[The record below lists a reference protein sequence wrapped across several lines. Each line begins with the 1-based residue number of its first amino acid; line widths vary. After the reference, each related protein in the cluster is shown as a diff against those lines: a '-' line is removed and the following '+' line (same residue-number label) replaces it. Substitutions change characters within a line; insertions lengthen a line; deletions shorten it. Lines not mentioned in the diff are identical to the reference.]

1 MNKVFFTCIVLFTF
15 LSCHSLVEDE
25 FPDTKRIPVING
37 YLEQGKT
44 FKVHVT
50 FSTKVSDS
58 IPPPVENAQ
67 VIIESTTKTPDTLKH
82 TENGYY
88 VSSRIVQIGETYTCK
103 VHIAGYPTL
112 LAQTTV
118 PEQTEVDSVYFTDLA
133 QRGEEGEKIS
143 SLEFFIANN
152 LLKKQYWHV
161 LLISEGL
168 KTYYD
173 NEKDDLVQNYSIENE
188 TIYMLAGQD
197 TTLLNEANPLT
208 LFSNKLIN
216 KNSYKVKFYVN
227 ESYTRFYS
235 DQTYYIELRSV
246 DEAYYK
252 YLKQYYIYESASF
265 TEIGKSPQKY
275 PLYSN
280 VTNGLGIFYSYSS
293 MKKQLIIN
301 TANP

>member
-1 MNKVFFTCIVLFTF
+1 MNKFFYTLIVLFTF
-15 LSCHSLVEDE
+15 LSCQSLVEDE
-25 FPDTKRIPVING
+25 FPDKKRIPVING

-44 FKVHVT
+44 FKVLIT
-50 FSTKVSDS
+50 FSTKASDS

-67 VIIESTTKTPDTLKH
+67 VIIECTTNTPDTLKH
-82 TENGYY
+82 TKNGYY
-88 VSSRIVQIGETYTCK
+88 VSTRIVKIGETYTCK
-103 VHIAGYPTL
+103 VNIAGYPPITT
-112 LAQTTV
+112 QTTV
-118 PEQTEVDSVYFTDLA
+118 PEQTEIDSVYFTDLA
-133 QRGEEGEKIS
+133 RRGEEGEKIS

-152 LLKKQYWHV
+152 MLKKQYWHV

-173 NEKDDLVQNYSIENE
+173 NEKEELVQNYSIENE

-216 KNSYKVKFYVN
+216 KNDYKVKFYVN

-280 VTNGLGIFYSYSS
+280 VTNGLGIFYSFSS
-293 MKKQLIIN
+293 IRKKLKIK